1 MQSCQVTGRWPKV
14 TRSQLQDVHTHIE
27 CSALTQGRAARQQ
40 FLNSETYVRTKFSAP
55 ESQFIPLGAV
65 RARLEPRKRETLTS
79 KTGGPGQPGL
89 GGPLKKQ
96 LLVSC
101 RPRLLP
107 VPRSQ
112 QFTEL
117 CLLSFLPPVIFA
129 SEIRTICVTPILT

>member
-14 TRSQLQDVHTHIE
+14 TRSQLQDVHSHIE

-40 FLNSETYVRTKFSAP
+40 LLSSDTCVRTNFSAP
-55 ESQFIPLGAV
+55 KSQFFPLGAV
-65 RARLEPRKRETLTS
+65 RAHLEPRERDSLTS

-89 GGPLKKQ
+89 GGALRGQ